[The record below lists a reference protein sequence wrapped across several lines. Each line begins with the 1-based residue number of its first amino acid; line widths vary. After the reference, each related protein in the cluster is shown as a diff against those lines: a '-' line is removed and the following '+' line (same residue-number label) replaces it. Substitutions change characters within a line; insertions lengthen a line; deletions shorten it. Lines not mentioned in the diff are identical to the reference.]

1 MNENKSELVGRVVDL
16 AGLLDYQNGAV
27 VSNTII
33 KEKVGTVTLFA
44 FDQGQEFSE
53 HSTPFD
59 ALVQIV
65 DGEMEITLSG
75 TPHRVR
81 AGEMLIMPADVPHA
95 LTAISKAKM
104 LLVMIRA

>member
-1 MNENKSELVGRVVDL
+1 MNENKSELIGRVVSL
-16 AGLLDYQNGAV
+16 TGLLDYQDGAV

-44 FDQGQEFSE
+44 FDRGQGLSE

-59 ALVQIV
+59 ALVQII
-65 DGEMEITLSG
+65 DGELEITLSG
-75 TPHRVR
+75 IPHRVK